1 MMGPPDHATDPIR
14 TGSKVPLSRIR
25 AATGTL
31 QSPLRPLSRIRAPK
45 ALLGPPERPLSRIRG
60 PGGSPKGLGSRPYR
74 GSGPPQGRL
83 SHRCHPL
90 GIGQQEG
97 RHSHR
102 RDPRASENLPFPSA
116 LPPRIAM
123 CQPTGGP
130 WRQMLLASCGDLGPG
145 QICLLTHFGQI
156 PCPSGHAP
164 TQERHRGPGE
174 ASLEAS
180 RPRSLG
186 EGSRASLGAS
196 RGVGGG
202 GSRGRPVGSRT
213 CISNQIGKV
222 LWLERGPELPQGPRL
237 RPAGPGGPHG
247 GK

>member
-1 MMGPPDHATDPIR
+1 
-14 TGSKVPLSRIR
+14 
-25 AATGTL
+25 
-31 QSPLRPLSRIRAPK
+31 
-45 ALLGPPERPLSRIRG
+45 
-60 PGGSPKGLGSRPYR
+60 
-74 GSGPPQGRL
+74 
-83 SHRCHPL
+83 
-90 GIGQQEG
+90 
-97 RHSHR
+97 
-102 RDPRASENLPFPSA
+102 
-116 LPPRIAM
+116 M

-237 RPAGPGGPHG
+237 RPAGTGGPHG
-247 GK
+247 GKQGALSFLFDLNNVRSRRLNPPHRRVDGFWPPRPKSVDSPVRRVQASRSHVV